1 MRTACLLLAA
11 LSAPVMASEMS
22 GAEVYQ
28 STCIECH
35 GSGKFNAPKFGD
47 KKQWK
52 KLVAEGLDDLVPAA
66 LKGVRKM
73 PPKGGNAALSDIEV
87 ARGVVH
93 LANAGGGKFL
103 EPTAADALR
112 WRKIANTK

>member
-1 MRTACLLLAA
+1 MRTAFFLLAA
-11 LSAPVMASEMS
+11 LSAPAIAADMS
-22 GAEVYQ
+22 GPEVYQ
-28 STCIECH
+28 STCVQCH
-35 GSGKFNAPKFGD
+35 GDGKLNAPKFGD

-52 KLVAEGLDDLVPAA
+52 KLNSEGLDDLVPMA
-66 LKGVRKM
+66 LLGIRAM

-93 LANAGGGKFL
+93 MTNAGGGKFPQ
-103 EPTAADALR
+103 PTASDALR